1 MITEEKRQLRKEAR
15 ARRDA
20 FVAADPVAKWFPA
33 VHKFGSEF
41 DRGVPIASYRAKG
54 SEADPTPIEAIARQ
68 ALMFVSYPRV
78 DDDGVMRFYS
88 LGPSGE
94 FVQDQFGVEAVA
106 HDGWLHDPCI
116 ILVPMLAFDRRGTR
130 LGQGG
135 GHYDRTLATAELSM
149 KRQGYRLL
157 KVGIAWS
164 IQEMVDLPREP
175 WDVAMDAV
183 LTEKEWISI

>member
-1 MITEEKRQLRKEAR
+1 MIADEKRRLRKEAR

-20 FVAADPVAKWFPA
+20 FVAAHPLAMWCPPA
-33 VHKFGSEF
+33 DHFGREF

-54 SEADPTPIEAIARQ
+54 SEADPTPIEMIARQ
-68 ALMFVSYPRV
+68 VSMVVSYPRV
-78 DDDGVMRFYS
+78 DHDSVMRFYS

-94 FVQDQFGVEAVA
+94 FVRDQFGVETAA
-106 HDGWLHDPCI
+106 QDGWLNDPCI
-116 ILVPMLAFDRRGTR
+116 ILVPLLAFDRTGTR

-135 GHYDRTLATAELSM
+135 GHYDRALATAEISM

-164 IQEMVDLPREP
+164 IQEMVDLPREQ
-175 WDVAMDAV
+175 WDVALDVV
-183 LTEKEWISI
+183 LTEKEWITL

>member
-1 MITEEKRQLRKEAR
+1 MIAEAKRRLRKEAR
-15 ARRDA
+15 AGRDA
-20 FVAADPVAKWFPA
+20 FVAANPHALWFPPGN
-33 VHKFGSEF
+33 HFGREF

-68 ALMFVSYPRV
+68 TLMFVSYPRV

-88 LGPSGE
+88 LGPSRE
-94 FVQDQFGVEAVA
+94 FVQDQFGVETVA
-106 HDGWLHDPCI
+106 QDGWLHDPCI
-116 ILVPMLAFDRRGTR
+116 ILVPMLAFDRTGTR

-135 GHYDRTLATAELSM
+135 GHYDRALAAAEQSM
-149 KRQGYRLL
+149 QRQGCRLL

-175 WDVAMDAV
+175 WDVALDVV

>member
-1 MITEEKRQLRKEAR
+1 MIADEKRRLRKEAR

-20 FVAADPVAKWFPA
+20 FVAATPLTQWYPPA
-33 VHKFGSEF
+33 NHFGREF

-54 SEADPTPIEAIARQ
+54 SEADPTPIELIARQ
-68 ALMFVSYPRV
+68 AMMFISYPRI

-88 LGPSGE
+88 PGPSGE
-94 FVQDQFGVEAVA
+94 FVHDRFGVETVA
-106 HDGWLHDPCI
+106 RDGWLHDPCI
-116 ILVPMLAFDRRGTR
+116 ILVPMLAFDRTGTR

-135 GHYDRTLATAELSM
+135 GHYDRALATAELSM
-149 KRQGYRLL
+149 KRQGQRLL

-164 IQEMVDLPREP
+164 IQEMVALPREP
-175 WDVAMDAV
+175 WDVALDGV

>member
-1 MITEEKRQLRKEAR
+1 MIADEKRRLRKEAR

-20 FVAADPVAKWFPA
+20 FVAANPLAIWCPPFNN
-33 VHKFGSEF
+33 FGGEF

-68 ALMFVSYPRV
+68 ALMLVSYPRV

-88 LGPSGE
+88 LGPSRE
-94 FVQDQFGVEAVA
+94 FVRDRFGVETVA

-116 ILVPMLAFDRRGTR
+116 ILVPMLAFDRTGTR

-135 GHYDRTLATAELSM
+135 GHYDRALAAADQAM
-149 KRQGYRLL
+149 KRLGYHLL

-175 WDVAMDAV
+175 WDVALDIV
-183 LTEKEWISI
+183 LTEKEWIVI